1 MMNFDSALD
10 VVSRRRYLVLAMLLA
25 GIVVAY
31 CLARYVPRTFQA
43 VSQVLIVNENTGRDP
58 SVSSADL
65 PAVTSS
71 SEVLTRVKEQLGLPT
86 SLVDMKK
93 SLTAKVPG
101 RSSMMSIAYK
111 DVLPDRAVNVAN
123 TIADDLTGYYREI
136 STRRYNQNVQNLDEA
151 LVTQRQK
158 ISAINADLQKVIAT
172 DPFVGS
178 DKALDMVTAR
188 LDDLETQ
195 RGLAYATMAGDTAQA
210 GAVSSA
216 SRTLAKT
223 AVHEILQGDPFYRA
237 IQDGTAKDSAELAFE
252 HSAFKSS
259 YPGLPGLNAKVE
271 AEQSQL
277 SSAAQNALSSSSASS
292 PSMVSN
298 QVERARADATVSGDQ
313 SKIGQID
320 QLIAQERARLHD
332 IQKTQ
337 PRALTLRIERDVAQA
352 DYMSLSARRATALA
366 NRAEATSLGSVVVVD
381 RAVRAESQVPGGR
394 TQLAVVAAMVI
405 IGLSLGSAFLVESLD
420 PTLRRA
426 EQVEKLYGTPVIAT
440 LNNARK
446 PQA

>member
-1 MMNFDSALD
+1 MTNFDSALD
-10 VVSRRRYLVLAMLLA
+10 VVSRRRYLVLAILLA
-25 GIVVAY
+25 SIVAAFMV
-31 CLARYVPRTFQA
+31 ARYVPRNFQA
-43 VSQVLIVNENTGRDP
+43 VSQVLIVNDNTGRDP

-65 PAVTSS
+65 PAVTGS
-71 SEVLTRVKEQLGLPT
+71 SEVLTRVKNKLALP
-86 SLVDMKK
+86 M
-93 SLTAKVPG
+93 SLTEMKRNLSARVPG
-101 RSSMMSIAYK
+101 RSSIMQIGYK
-111 DVLPDRAVNVAN
+111 DTLPDRAVNVAN
-123 TIADDLTGYYREI
+123 TIADELTGYYHEI
-136 STRRYNQNVQNLDEA
+136 STHRYDQNVQNLDAA
-151 LVTQRQK
+151 LAAQRQK
-158 ISAINADLQKVIAT
+158 ISSINAQLQKVIAT

-178 DKALDMVTAR
+178 DKALDLVTAR

-210 GAVSSA
+210 SAVSTA

-259 YPGLPGLNAKVE
+259 YPGLPGLSAKVQ
-271 AEQSQL
+271 AEQAQL
-277 SSAAQNALSSSSASS
+277 SAAQQNAMNSPQASS

-298 QVERARADATVSGDQ
+298 QVERAKANATVSGDQ
-313 SKIGQID
+313 ARIAQID
-320 QLIAQERARLHD
+320 NLVSQERARLHD

-337 PRALTLRIERDVAQA
+337 PRALSLRIERDVAQA
-352 DYMSLSARRATALA
+352 DYLSLSARRATALA

-381 RAVRAESQVPGGR
+381 RAVRADSQVPLGR
-394 TQLAVVAAMVI
+394 TKLAIMAAVLI
-405 IGLSLGSAFLVESLD
+405 IGLSLGSAFLLESLD

-426 EQVEKLYGTPVIAT
+426 EQVERLYGTPVIAT